1 MQMLA
6 AWMQGINGT
15 AEVIPTTKSDVD
27 LDRIIG
33 RNAFSLEKVLD
44 MEPDFLKVP
53 SDNTAYPL
61 TSTCSLTAWM
71 LSMSWQA
78 GTTFWLQ

>member
-1 MQMLA
+1 MQNSCLMLSVPSLYA
-6 AWMQGINGT
+6 GSMYFMHWMQGINGT
-15 AEVIPTTKSDVD
+15 TEIIQTTMSDVG

-53 SDNTAYPL
+53 PDNNVYP
-61 TSTCSLTAWM
+61 
-71 LSMSWQA
+71 Q
-78 GTTFWLQ
+78 